1 MLTWKQYLTVKNM
14 IDKGVDEFTALGAIG
29 AAEIPIIGPILIAA
43 AGGLLKWGLK
53 YLLENVIPHEFQPTL
68 ETDPDWVNRLAK
80 GEGVP
85 LSPDVDPESW
95 TKEGRMKWQKPENR
109 KIFEDLKKQVQA
121 KEMMDKLL
129 VLEPKIA
136 NIVPPV
142 RDIIQYLDQ
151 PMHILVEDT
160 RRPQYLDHP
169 YSYYQGNSAY
179 PGAVGGN
186 AKRNT
191 GKILTVNDMIRNKR
205 ERK

>member
-1 MLTWKQYLTVKNM
+1 MLTWKQFSTIKNM

-68 ETDPDWVNRLAK
+68 ETDPEWVNRLAK

-85 LSPDVDPESW
+85 LSPDVDPKAWE
-95 TKEGRMKWQKPENR
+95 KPVNK
-109 KIFEDLKKQVQA
+109 KIFEDLKKQVET
-121 KEMMDKLL
+121 KEMMDKLI
-129 VLEPKIA
+129 VIEPRIA
-136 NIVPPV
+136 NIVQPI
-142 RDIIQYLDQ
+142 RNISQYLDM
-151 PMHILVEDT
+151 PMHVLVEDT
-160 RRPQYLDHP
+160 GRPQYLDHP
-169 YSYYQGNSAY
+169 YTYYQGNSAY

-186 AKRNT
+186 VKRNT

>member
-1 MLTWKQYLTVKNM
+1 MLTWKQYTKIREL
-14 IDKGVDEFTALGAIG
+14 IDKGVDDFTLLAETG
-29 AAEIPIIGPILIAA
+29 AAEIPVIGPILIAA

-53 YLLENVIPHEFQPTL
+53 YLLENIIPHELQPTV
-68 ETDPDWVNRLAK
+68 ETDPGWKDRLAK

-109 KIFEDLKKQVQA
+109 KIFDDLKKQVQT

-129 VLEPKIA
+129 VLEVRIA
-136 NIVPPV
+136 NIVPPI
-142 RDIIQYLDQ
+142 RDVKQYLDL
-151 PMHILVEDT
+151 PMHVLVEDT
-160 RRPQYLDHP
+160 RRPQYLVHP

-179 PGAVGGN
+179 PGAVGG
-186 AKRNT
+186 KSIRNS